1 MKAFIITLFFIAL
14 QIVCL
19 GQAKLSM
26 SKYRL
31 FLPADTV
38 SFGTNVQLQVFVKN
52 TGNVPFSG
60 TIKLTAKRD
69 TVGIAGIVLDTI
81 TISSATLLPNSG
93 DSIPGI
99 LQFIPTF
106 TPTTG
111 AFKVLG
117 NGNVIV
123 VWPSAGPTLIGD
135 SVRHT
140 LFIDGLTGIRE
151 LKENEVAVYPNP
163 VSNMMHVALSNKQ
176 TIKSYVIY
184 DVYGRKVRDVQM
196 TDEINVSELNNGLY
210 WLILFTDNKSYKT
223 KIIKQ

>member
-26 SKYRL
+26 SKYRK
-31 FLPADTV
+31 FLPTDTV
-38 SFGTNVQLQVFVKN
+38 SYGTNVQLQVFVKN

-60 TIKLTAKRD
+60 TIILTAKRD
-69 TVGIAGIVLDTI
+69 TIGASGIILDTI
-81 TISSATLLPNSG
+81 TISSVTLLPNSG

-99 LQFIPTF
+99 IQFIPA
-106 TPTTG
+106 PASG

-163 VSNMMHVALSNKQ
+163 VSNILHVALPNKQ
-176 TIKSYVIY
+176 TVKSYVIY

>member
-26 SKYRL
+26 SKYRN

-38 SFGTNVQLQVFVKN
+38 SYGTNVQLQVFVKN

-60 TIKLTAKRD
+60 TIILTAKRD
-69 TVGIAGIVLDTI
+69 TVGPSGIILDTI
-81 TISSATLLPNSG
+81 TISSVTLLPNSG

-99 LQFIPTF
+99 IQFIPA
-106 TPTTG
+106 PASG

-140 LFIDGLTGIRE
+140 LFIDGFTGIKE

-163 VSNMMHVALSNKQ
+163 VSNLMHVALSNKQ

>member
-26 SKYRL
+26 SKYRN

-60 TIKLTAKRD
+60 TIILTAKRD
-69 TVGIAGIVLDTI
+69 TIGASGIILDTI
-81 TISSATLLPNSG
+81 TISSVTLLPNSG

-99 LQFIPTF
+99 IQFIPA
-106 TPTTG
+106 PASG

-140 LFIDGLTGIRE
+140 LFIDGLTGIKE

-163 VSNMMHVALSNKQ
+163 VSNIVHVALSNKQ

>member
-26 SKYRL
+26 SKYRN

-60 TIKLTAKRD
+60 TIILTAKRD
-69 TVGIAGIVLDTI
+69 TVGPSGIILDTI
-81 TISSATLLPNSG
+81 TISSVTLLPNSG

-99 LQFIPTF
+99 IQFIPA
-106 TPTTG
+106 PASV

-140 LFIDGLTGIRE
+140 LFINGLTGIKE
-151 LKENEVAVYPNP
+151 LNENEVAVYPNP
-163 VSNMMHVALSNKQ
+163 VSNILHVALPNKQ

>member
-26 SKYRL
+26 SKYRN

-38 SFGTNVQLQVFVKN
+38 SYGTNVQLQVFVKN

-60 TIKLTAKRD
+60 TIILTAKRD
-69 TVGIAGIVLDTI
+69 TVGPSGIILDTI
-81 TISSATLLPNSG
+81 TISSVTLLPNSG

-99 LQFIPTF
+99 IQFIPA
-106 TPTTG
+106 PASG
-111 AFKVLG
+111 AFKVMG

-123 VWPSAGPTLIGD
+123 VWPISGPTLLGD

-140 LFIDGLTGIRE
+140 LFINGLTGIKE
-151 LKENEVAVYPNP
+151 LNENEVSIYPNP
-163 VSNMMHVALSNKQ
+163 VSNIVHVALPNKQ

>member
-1 MKAFIITLFFIAL
+1 MKAFIISIIIIAI
-14 QIVCL
+14 QFSCF
-19 GQAKLSM
+19 GQAKLTM
-26 SKYRL
+26 SKYRY

-69 TVGIAGIVLDTI
+69 TASIGGIVLDTI
-81 TISSATLLPNSG
+81 TISSANLLPNSG

-99 LQFIPTF
+99 LQFTPSF
-106 TPTTG
+106 TPSLGT
-111 AFKVLG
+111 FKVMG

-123 VWPSAGPTLIGD
+123 VWPISGPTLLGD

-140 LFIDGLTGIRE
+140 LFIDNLTGIKE
-151 LKENEVAVYPNP
+151 LKENEISIYPNP
-163 VSNMMHVALSNKQ
+163 VSNLIHVALPNKQ

-210 WLILFTDNKSYKT
+210 WMILFTDNKSYKT